1 MPLLNLFE
9 KRKKLCIG
17 ENPYKQARRA
27 GGVNPEEHL
36 HERTK
41 AMELLKIFFT
51 FCRIG
56 GLTFGGGVAML
67 PMLTKEVVEKNHWA
81 TEEELLDCYAI
92 GQTTPGVIAVNTST
106 FIGYKQKGVPGAIVA
121 TLGMVFPSIVIICI
135 IASVLQGFSTN
146 ENVQHAFAA
155 IRVAVSVLIV
165 EAVIKMGKTS
175 LKNKTGIIIAVL
187 AFLVI
192 AVFSA
197 SPIYIV
203 IAAFLLGFIK
213 TKGGGAK

>member
-1 MPLLNLFE
+1 
-9 KRKKLCIG
+9 
-17 ENPYKQARRA
+17 
-27 GGVNPEEHL
+27 
-36 HERTK
+36 
-41 AMELLKIFFT
+41 MELLKIFFT

-67 PMLTKEVVEKNHWA
+67 PMLTKEVVEKNRWA